1 MYSVF
6 GQKPQKF
13 KSSPKVYLVIFLY
26 YRSSHT
32 IIPHLKC
39 HLIFLYDYITERER
53 RYSNRTTSPPCRSS
67 RISWQKKPPG
77 RKSLWKFPV
86 VRDLCIFW
94 RHFGVNVSFLFHL
107 LFSKVNL
114 VIIFF
119 SLRLVWFSAKDQH
132 NHSKKLCVCELI
144 FVIEKC
150 KVTKSNFH
158 RQFSIQRIFLKRI
171 FIWKTIS
178 REENWFFVTIFW

>member
-1 MYSVF
+1 MLSCC
-6 GQKPQKF
+6 QMQT
-13 KSSPKVYLVIFLY
+13 SENIFLPY
-26 YRSSHT
+26 LSSKWGGGIFLLFFLYWIHFKCGRYSWSTRFSYFSYRFSHT
-32 IIPHLKC
+32 ITPHLKC

-119 SLRLVWFSAKDQH
+119 
-132 NHSKKLCVCELI
+132 
-144 FVIEKC
+144 
-150 KVTKSNFH
+150 
-158 RQFSIQRIFLKRI
+158 FLWWLQYYI
-171 FIWKTIS
+171 TY
-178 REENWFFVTIFW
+178 

>member
-1 MYSVF
+1 MYKNLTRFTGIWLTCGSLEPSPCYNYKHGRYSWSPRFSYFLVLSV
-6 GQKPQKF
+6 QPYNNHC
-13 KSSPKVYLVIFLY
+13 S
-26 YRSSHT
+26 
-32 IIPHLKC
+32 PHLKC

-114 VIIFF
+114 VIFF
-119 SLRLVWFSAKDQH
+119 L
-132 NHSKKLCVCELI
+132 
-144 FVIEKC
+144 
-150 KVTKSNFH
+150 
-158 RQFSIQRIFLKRI
+158 
-171 FIWKTIS
+171 
-178 REENWFFVTIFW
+178 

>member
-1 MYSVF
+1 MTIVF
-6 GQKPQKF
+6 GQKTQKF
-13 KSSPKVYLVIFLY
+13 KSSPKVIFLY

-119 SLRLVWFSAKDQH
+119 SLRLVGFFNQI
-132 NHSKKLCVCELI
+132 CVSELI
-144 FVIEKC
+144 FW
-150 KVTKSNFH
+150 S
-158 RQFSIQRIFLKRI
+158 LKNA
-171 FIWKTIS
+171 K
-178 REENWFFVTIFW
+178 